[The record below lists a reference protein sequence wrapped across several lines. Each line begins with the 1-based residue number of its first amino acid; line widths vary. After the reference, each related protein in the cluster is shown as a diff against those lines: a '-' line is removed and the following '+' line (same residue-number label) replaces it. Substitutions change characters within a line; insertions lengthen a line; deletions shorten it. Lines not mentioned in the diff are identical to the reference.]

1 MTEAGY
7 FEPVSVDEVVAL
19 LAADEDAKCVAGGAS
34 LVAMLN
40 ARLVEPSQLISLRQ
54 VEELRKI
61 EMDEDGWLQIGA
73 LVRHCDVATTELA
86 EGNQVLSQAAGLIA
100 NPVIRDM
107 GTIGGSV
114 GHFDPAADYPVALSA
129 LSAEI
134 EIAGA
139 TGRRRIPASEF
150 FVDWYETA
158 LEPGD
163 LITNICLPP
172 PPAGS
177 TGVYEKLAKVKGDM
191 GIAMVAVVM
200 AMDSDAVSHL
210 AVSVGGCGPTPIRLP
225 EAEQALI
232 GTSLDDAAIQNLGDQ
247 LSEASD
253 PVDDVRSSAAYRKIL
268 IPRLVAQAI
277 SVAIGQ
283 AKSNLGDGS

>member
-7 FEPVSVDEVVAL
+7 SEPVSVDEVVTL
-19 LAADEDAKCVAGGAS
+19 LAADDDAKCVAGGAS

-40 ARLVEPSQLISLRQ
+40 ARLVEPSQLISLRH
-54 VEELRKI
+54 VEELQKI
-61 EMDEDGWLQIGA
+61 ELAEDGWLRIGA
-73 LVRHCDVATTELA
+73 LVRHCDVAIAAELT

-129 LSAEI
+129 LGAEF

-139 TGRRRIPASEF
+139 NGRRCIPANEF

-158 LEPGD
+158 LEPAD
-163 LITNICLPP
+163 LITCIRV
-172 PPAGS
+172 PPAPAS
-177 TGVYEKLAKVKGDM
+177 SAGVYEKLAKVKGDM

-200 AMDSDAVSHL
+200 AMADNKVSHL
-210 AVSVGGCGPTPIRLP
+210 AVSVGGCGPTPIRLSD
-225 EAEQALI
+225 AEQALI
-232 GTSLDDAAIQNLGDQ
+232 GGSIDEAAIQDLGDK
-247 LSEASD
+247 LSAASD
-253 PVDDVRSSAAYRKIL
+253 PVDDVRASAAYRKIL

-277 SVAIGQ
+277 NQ
-283 AKSNLGDGS
+283 ATAKLGDGS